1 MSRKIPRITPEE
13 IQTIKD
19 AQAGS
24 MKAFNRIFHRY
35 KGFVDNVLFSYT
47 KDMDEAKDLTN
58 VVFMKVYDKLSKFNR
73 YESFGGW
80 LRILAKNT
88 AIDYLRTIKDKGHV
102 SVDDDVK
109 QLQLV
114 DVNGDDE
121 ISMTNKATYDHLIE
135 LIHTMPPSYRETC
148 RLFYVE
154 NLKVKEIAEILNI
167 PVNTIKSYLFRMRKR
182 IKKLKL

>member
-1 MSRKIPRITPEE
+1 M
-13 IQTIKD
+13 
-19 AQAGS
+19 
-24 MKAFNRIFHRY
+24 
-35 KGFVDNVLFSYT
+35 
-47 KDMDEAKDLTN
+47 
-58 VVFMKVYDKLSKFNR
+58 
-73 YESFGGW
+73 
-80 LRILAKNT
+80 
-88 AIDYLRTIKDKGHV
+88 

-121 ISMTNKATYDHLIE
+121 ISMTNKATYDHLVE
-135 LIHTMPPSYRETC
+135 LIHTMPPSYREAC

-182 IKKLKL
+182 IKKLL